1 MRYSYGEPTSVSAG
15 DISRNFG
22 LWQERAFNGPV
33 IVTHHGRPRV
43 VIVSAEQYATFRGD
57 EFFQDEAGA
66 EAKFETALSA
76 VLDNTTEAF
85 ISFDDS
91 LNIVAINRI
100 FEATFG
106 LISSHV
112 VGRAFEDV
120 FPRAAQSMIG
130 EQLRRALKTGEVIEF
145 ASSATT
151 EDGRYYSYRAFP
163 YPSGVAVLIENRTA
177 DRESRV
183 ERQIAN
189 ALKAALA
196 ESPFV
201 CTVQLNVRGFIR
213 EADPAFVK
221 LSGFTA
227 EEFDGFRLVDLV
239 LPKDRAEVTTILED
253 VLQKGVPHVFTAG
266 LLVKGHSEQRV
277 EISAAPILG
286 ETMCE
291 GVVAV
296 INPLVATQGVTTPA

>member
-1 MRYSYGEPTSVSAG
+1 MRYSYDDPTSVSAG

-22 LWQERAFNGPV
+22 LWQERAFKGPV

-43 VIVSAEQYATFRGD
+43 VIVSAERYATFKGD
-57 EFFQDEAGA
+57 DFFQDETGVDV
-66 EAKFETALSA
+66 KFETALSA
-76 VLDNTTEAF
+76 VLDNTTEDF
-85 ISFDDS
+85 ISFNDS
-91 LNIVAINRI
+91 LIIIAINRV

-106 LISSHV
+106 LIASHV
-112 VGRAFEDV
+112 VGHAFEEV
-120 FPRAAQSMIG
+120 FPRAAQSTIG

-177 DRESRV
+177 ERESRV

-189 ALKAALA
+189 ALKTALA

-201 CTVQLNVRGFIR
+201 CTIQLNVRGFIR
-213 EADPAFVK
+213 EADAAFVK

-227 EEFDGFRLVDLV
+227 GELDGFRLVDV
-239 LPKDRAEVTTILED
+239 ILPKDRADVTATLED
-253 VLQKGVPHVFTAG
+253 VLQKGEPRVFTAA
-266 LLVKGHSEQRV
+266 LLVKGHTEQRV

-286 ETMCE
+286 EAMCE

-296 INPLVATQGVTTPA
+296 INPFNPT

>member
-1 MRYSYGEPTSVSAG
+1 MRYSYDDPTSVSAG

-22 LWQERAFNGPV
+22 LWQERAFKGFV

-57 EFFQDEAGA
+57 EFFQDETGVDL
-66 EAKFETALSA
+66 KFETALSA
-76 VLDNTTEAF
+76 VLDNTTQAF
-85 ISFDDS
+85 ISFNDS
-91 LNIVAINRI
+91 LNIIAINRV

-112 VGRAFEDV
+112 VGRAFEEV
-120 FPRAAQSMIG
+120 FPRTAQSVIG

-145 ASSATT
+145 ASSAAT

-163 YPSGVAVLIENRTA
+163 YPSGIAVLIENRTA
-177 DRESRV
+177 ERESRL

-189 ALKAALA
+189 ALKTALA
-196 ESPFV
+196 ESPLV
-201 CTVQLNVRGFIR
+201 CTIQLNVRGFIR
-213 EADPAFVK
+213 EASPAFVK

-227 EEFDGFRLVDLV
+227 EELDGFRLVDV
-239 LPKDRAEVTTILED
+239 ILPKDRADVTAVLED
-253 VLQKGVPHVFTAG
+253 VLQTGVSRVFMAA

-296 INPLVATQGVTTPA
+296 INPFNAT